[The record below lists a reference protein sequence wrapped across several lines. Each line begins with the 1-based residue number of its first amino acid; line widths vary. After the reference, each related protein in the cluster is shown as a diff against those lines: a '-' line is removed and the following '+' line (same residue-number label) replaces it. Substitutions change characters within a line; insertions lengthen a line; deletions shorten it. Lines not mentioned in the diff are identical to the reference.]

1 MSTRLWRKL
10 KIKNRAK
17 YIGSKEFYIMTLS
30 VMIPIMIQ
38 NGITNF
44 VSLLDNIMVGVTGT
58 DQMSG
63 IAIVNQLIFV
73 FNLCIF
79 GGMSGAGIFTAQFYG
94 KGDNDGVKYTFRFK
108 MYIAV
113 ILTAV
118 GLLVLSCKGD
128 SLIRLYLH
136 RDGGTGDIEATFRYA
151 RQYLNVIMIGLLPF
165 AIGQAYAETLR
176 ETGETV
182 VPMEAGIAA
191 VIVKLT
197 GNYILIYGK
206 FGAPELGVVGA
217 AVATVISRFVEVAI
231 IVIWTH
237 THTQK
242 SRFIT
247 GVYRSMR
254 IPRELVWQIICR
266 GAPLLVNETLWAAG
280 MAALMQNY
288 SQRGLSVIAALN
300 ISSTI
305 SNLFNIIFISMGSS
319 IAIILG
325 QQLGAGRTDTAK
337 DYSVKLITFSI
348 LCCVVSGA
356 VMAVLAPL
364 FPRIY
369 NTSES
374 VRNIACGLIRIAA
387 YCMPMYAFQNACYFT
402 LRSGGRTFITFL
414 FDSVFVWVFSIP
426 LAYVLIH
433 YTAMP
438 ILQLYTCCQ
447 LIELVK
453 CVIGYVLVKKG
464 IWIRN
469 ITAVQQG

>member
-1 MSTRLWRKL
+1 
-10 KIKNRAK
+10 
-17 YIGSKEFYIMTLS
+17 MTLS
-30 VMIPIMIQ
+30 IMIPIMVQ

-44 VSLLDNIMVGVTGT
+44 VSLLDNIMVGLVGT

-94 KGDNDGVKYTFRFK
+94 KGDEDGVRYTFRFK
-108 MYIAV
+108 MYIAL
-113 ILTAV
+113 ILTV
-118 GLLVLSCKGD
+118 IGLCVLGFKGD
-128 SLIRLYLH
+128 DLIRLYLH
-136 RDGGTGDIEATFRYA
+136 KDGGTGDVAATFRYA
-151 RQYLNVIMIGLLPF
+151 RQYINVIMIGLFPF

-182 VPMEAGIAA
+182 LPMEAGIAA
-191 VIVKLT
+191 VIVNLI

-217 AVATVISRFVEVAI
+217 AIATVISRFVELAI

-237 THTQK
+237 THPQK
-242 SRFIT
+242 SPFIA
-247 GVYRSMR
+247 GVYKSLR
-254 IPRELVWQIICR
+254 IPRELIWHIIRR

-280 MAALMQNY
+280 MAVLMQNY
-288 SQRGLSVIAALN
+288 SLRGLSVIAALN

-305 SNLFNIIFISMGSS
+305 SNLFNIIFISMGNS

-325 QQLGAGRTDTAK
+325 QQLGAGKTDTAK

-356 VMAVLAPL
+356 LMVVLAPL

-369 NTSES
+369 NTTDG
-374 VRNIACGLIRIAA
+374 VRDLACGLIRIAA
-387 YCMPMYAFQNACYFT
+387 CFMPMYAFQNACYFT

-433 YTAMP
+433 CTSMP
-438 ILQLYTCCQ
+438 ILPLYICCQ
-447 LIELVK
+447 LIEMVK

-469 ITAVQQG
+469 ITVTGQA